1 MAENVALFGKWES
14 YRSENTKAVM
24 EKAGAPWLAQKMS
37 DKANPTMTIERIDDK
52 RIRIATKGSEQDCI
66 AEWEDGRLVIYI
78 AKPGSDP
85 KSGDTKQI
93 REILDNGEMLMTMQS
108 GDVKGQ
114 RWFKKH

>member
-14 YRSENTKAVM
+14 YRSENIKAVM
-24 EKAGAPWLAQKMS
+24 EKAEAPWLAQKMS

-52 RIRIATKGSEQDCI
+52 RIRIATKVMLSSMEQELTLGSICRFKPPQGSEQDCI

-85 KSGDTKQI
+85 KRCSQA
-93 REILDNGEMLMTMQS
+93 M
-108 GDVKGQ
+108 
-114 RWFKKH
+114 